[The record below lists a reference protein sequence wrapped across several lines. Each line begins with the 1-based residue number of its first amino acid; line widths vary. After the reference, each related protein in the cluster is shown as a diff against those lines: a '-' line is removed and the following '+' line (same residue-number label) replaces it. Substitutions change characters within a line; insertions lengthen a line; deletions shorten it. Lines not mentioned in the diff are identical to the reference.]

1 MLTKLTDR
9 VKGYKIND
17 FYKST
22 ISLSITSFLAQFII
36 FVGTPLITRI
46 YAPHDFADV
55 SILSALIQFF
65 GVFATLRYDNAIPL
79 CDSDKEADIL
89 FLIAGIFSVAFSGAL
104 FILLLVLGKLGIHF
118 FNLNNENFIYFV
130 PLGVFLYGFVN
141 LLSFYTTRTHE
152 FNKIGVS
159 RVFQSITS
167 VGSQIGL
174 GYTSIAIVGPI
185 VGYIF
190 QIGFG
195 VIYMSGLITSKMK
208 LLFTNQVTK
217 ADFKE
222 VIRKFIKFPKFS
234 LLEALMQMFSF
245 QLPFFYLNMINDQAG
260 SGFLMNAMKFSQIP
274 MLLVASSISQV
285 YYGHIKNNLDNGT
298 LHQVATDILNKL
310 YKLIVIPLLVF
321 LPLAPIVFET
331 YLGKN
336 WRPSGELMQWIIPY
350 IIALIFYSIFSVN
363 FYAKQKFAASLKVQA
378 TILFFR
384 TGSLLIGYFFFRQL
398 TLQIYFACSAFIYFI
413 FCGYALNII
422 NISLKD
428 LGSLI
433 YANKRLTLIAMIV
446 FSLFVFIALWY
457 PSYLK
462 F

>member
-1 MLTKLTDR
+1 MVAKLAD
-9 VKGYKIND
+9 KFKKYKLND

-22 ISLSITSFLAQFII
+22 ISLSLTSFLSQFII
-36 FVGTPLITRI
+36 FVGTPLVTRI

-89 FLIAGIFSVAFSGAL
+89 FLIASIFNVCFSVA
-104 FILLLVLGKLGIHF
+104 LLLLLIVLENFGIHF
-118 FNLNNENFIYFV
+118 FNLNNKNFIYFV
-130 PLGVFLYGFVN
+130 PLGVSLYGFVN

-152 FNKIGVS
+152 FNKIGIS
-159 RVFQSITS
+159 RVLQSITS
-167 VGSQIGL
+167 IGSQVGI
-174 GYTSIAIVGPI
+174 GYTAISVIGPI

-195 VIYMSGLITSKMK
+195 VIYMSGLVASKVK
-208 LLFTNQVTK
+208 ILFTGQLNRN
-217 ADFKE
+217 DFKE
-222 VIRKFIKFPKFS
+222 VIQKFIKFPKYS

-245 QLPFFYLNMINDQAG
+245 QLPFFYLNIINDQAG

-321 LPLAPIVFET
+321 LPIAPFVFEA
-331 YLGKN
+331 YLGAN
-336 WRPSGELMQWIIPY
+336 WRYSGVLMQWIIPY

-363 FYAKQKFAASLKVQA
+363 FYAKQKFIASLKVQL
-378 TILFFR
+378 TILTFR
-384 TGSLLIGYFFFRQL
+384 TGSLLIGYVFFRKF
-398 TLQIYFACSAFIYFI
+398 TLEIFFASSALIYFV
-413 FCGYALNII
+413 FCGYSLSII
-422 NISLKD
+422 NVNVAD
-428 LGSLI
+428 LFKLVSK
-433 YANKRLTLIAMIV
+433 NKIITIL
-446 FSLFVFIALWY
+446 SLFVICIFIFIMYYGKQL
-457 PSYLK
+457 LQ